1 MVNNVLAIR
10 YEYAALS
17 HHEGFSEKMVHA
29 YFFLKMKE
37 HKNYS
42 LALSHIVMKFPLYMY
57 IQDDL
62 FKFSR

>member
-17 HHEGFSEKMVHA
+17 HNEGFSEKMVHV
-29 YFFLKMKE
+29 YFFSKMKE
-37 HKNYS
+37 HKNYF
-42 LALSHIVMKFPLYMY
+42 LALSYIVMKFSLQMY
-57 IQDDL
+57 IQNDF